1 MTELVHADSTWLDQ
15 ALNFHI
21 YHASLAPQV
30 SELRN
35 LLYHEVA
42 PVANIQQSPAHT
54 KDALRLILLNLF
66 VGWRLGC
73 PVRYSRNS
81 KDYRHDARYGK
92 LFLKIKRVVPLIDAL
107 NALGYIHHARGYF
120 FAADKKQSR
129 MWATDKLAELF
140 EVFSMNTGGLV
151 HQEQPQDIIMLK
163 DTDKIKV
170 RYQDNSYTVGMRNRL
185 TEYNEFIGCQDVQV
199 RLTGESVVKK
209 DYLKSLLT
217 YREYGVCKVSNVINN
232 RIVISN
238 VNYDNNNNTNYSNTN
253 QEHTYITNTIIGLDQ
268 FLYGK
273 VDEFESGLTGLTPDC
288 YVEKDKGK
296 KLIEYGLDAI
306 NYTINYSYLHRVF
319 NREDSSFS
327 HGGRF
332 FGAYHQR
339 MPSELRANLT
349 INGEQAVEL
358 DYKAHHIR
366 MLYHQEHNDYQEDP
380 YDAFGGS
387 KEERKPYKLATLAMV
402 NAPDEKT
409 AVKAIRDL
417 LRGEDGIK
425 FKLTNANIE
434 PLIERFKEVHADISK
449 YLCSDVGCELQNKD
463 SVITDA
469 ILTRLTDDGVP
480 CLPVHDSYIVPA
492 RHEDLLRQAMVEEYE
507 KVMGYQPQIDRK
519 H

>member
-1 MTELVHADSTWLDQ
+1 MTGLLCTDSNWLNQ
-15 ALNFHI
+15 ALNFKI
-21 YHASLAPQV
+21 YLASLAPQV

-35 LLYHEVA
+35 LLYYEVA

-66 VGWRLGC
+66 VGWRLGH
-73 PVRYSRNS
+73 PIRYSRNS

-92 LFLKIKRVVPLIDAL
+92 LFLKIKRVIPLIDAL
-107 NALGYIHHARGYF
+107 QALGYIHHAKGYF

-140 EVFSMNTGGLV
+140 EAFSMNTGGLV
-151 HQEQPQDIIMLK
+151 HQEQPEDVIKLK
-163 DTDKIKV
+163 DSAKIKV

-185 TEYNEFIGCQDVQV
+185 TEYNEFIGCQEVQV

-209 DYLKSLLT
+209 DYLKSILT
-217 YREYGVCKVSNVINN
+217 YREYGVCKVSNVFNN
-232 RIVISN
+232 KIVISN
-238 VNYDNNNNTNYSNTN
+238 TDYNYTNYSNTN
-253 QEHTYITNTIIGLDQ
+253 QENAYITNTIIGLDQ
-268 FLYGK
+268 YLYEM
-273 VDEFESGLTGLTPDC
+273 VDEYDLGQTSLTPDC
-288 YVEKDKGK
+288 YTEKDKGK

-306 NYTINYSYLHRVF
+306 NFTINYSYLHRVF
-319 NREDSSFS
+319 NREDLSFS

-339 MPSELRANLT
+339 MPSELRGNLT
-349 INGEQAVEL
+349 INGEPAVEL

-366 MLYHQEHNDYQEDP
+366 MLYHQEGNDYKEDP
-380 YDAFGGS
+380 YDAFGGT
-387 KEERKPYKLATLAMV
+387 KEERKLYKLATLAMV
-402 NAPDEKT
+402 NAEDEKH
-409 AVKAIRDL
+409 AVKGIRDI
-417 LRGEDGIK
+417 LRKEDGIK
-425 FKLTNANIE
+425 FKLTNADLE
-434 PLIERFKEVHADISK
+434 PLIERFKEVHPDISK

>member
-1 MTELVHADSTWLDQ
+1 MTGLLCTDSNWLNQ
-15 ALNFHI
+15 ALNFQI
-21 YHASLAPQV
+21 YLASLAPQV

-35 LLYHEVA
+35 LLYYEVA

-54 KDALRLILLNLF
+54 RDALRLILLNLF
-66 VGWRLGC
+66 AGWRQGC
-73 PVRYSRNS
+73 PIRYSRNS

-92 LFLKIKRVVPLIDAL
+92 LFLKIKRVIPLIDAL
-107 NALGYIHHARGYF
+107 CALGYIHHAKGYY

-129 MWATDKLAELF
+129 MWATDQLAELF
-140 EVFSMNTGGLV
+140 EAFSMNTPGLLY
-151 HQEQPQDIIMLK
+151 QEQPEEVIWLK
-163 DTDKIKV
+163 DSAKIKV
-170 RYQDNSYTVGMRNRL
+170 GYQDNSLTIGMRDRL
-185 TEYNEFIGCQDVQV
+185 TEYNEFIGCQDVEV
-199 RLTGESVVKK
+199 RLTGESEVKPS
-209 DYLKSLLT
+209 YLKSLLT
-217 YREYGVCKVSNVINN
+217 YREYGVCNISNIISKGNVS
-232 RIVISN
+232 SN
-238 VNYDNNNNTNYSNTN
+238 VNTNYTNYSNTN

-268 FLYGK
+268 YLYGT
-273 VDEFESGLTGLTPDC
+273 VDEFDSGLTGLTPDC

-319 NREDSSFS
+319 NREDFSFS

-349 INGEQAVEL
+349 INGEAAVEL

-380 YDAFGGS
+380 YNAFGGS

-434 PLIERFKEVHADISK
+434 PLIERFKEVHTDISK

-480 CLPVHDSYIVPA
+480 CFPVHDSYIVPA